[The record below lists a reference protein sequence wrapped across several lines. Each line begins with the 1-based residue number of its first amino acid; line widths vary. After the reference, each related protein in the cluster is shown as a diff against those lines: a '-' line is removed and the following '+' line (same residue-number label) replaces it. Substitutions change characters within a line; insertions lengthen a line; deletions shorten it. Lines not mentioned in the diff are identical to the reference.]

1 MFLKKYVNDLYYEEI
16 LENYKEE
23 YLKILEEENFEL
35 IYKLFVDNGFYYVK
49 DIILKYLE
57 IFTMEYDEVVE
68 KLEKLKKSLGIN
80 CVAIIGNDLRY
91 LDYILK

>member
-35 IYKLFVDNGFYYVK
+35 IYKLFIDNGFYYVK

-57 IFTMEYDEVVE
+57 IFTIKYDEVVE
-68 KLEKLKKSLGIN
+68 KLGNLKKSLGMN
-80 CVAIIGNDLRY
+80 YASIIGNDLRY

>member
-1 MFLKKYVNDLYYEEI
+1 MFLKKYVNNLYYEEI

-35 IYKLFVDNGFYYVK
+35 IYKLFVDNEFYYVK

-80 CVAIIGNDLRY
+80 YVAIIGNDLRY